1 MTNATTT
8 QAQAT
13 KSVGRPLTKRARS
26 TKRAVEKFLEQH
38 NGQFTAADVRRVA
51 KQSKVTVRNRL
62 NALERDGLIKKVDQ
76 VSSGKRGR
84 PMAVYVKSDEQPR
97 EKQTVR
103 RNREFVR
110 SMASKTFEERCA
122 FIADALVHL
131 YNEQV
136 EDEKQTRD
144 SRYQNGRGFT
154 KYDALRGTTD
164 AERILED
171 EVVTVEQVNYWLQP
185 TQKDGRAR
193 IMKYDRQLK
202 ALKESEEA

>member
-38 NGQFTAADVRRVA
+38 EGQFTAADVRRVA

-84 PMAVYVKSDEQPR
+84 PMAVYVKSNEQPR
-97 EKQTVR
+97 EKESVR
-103 RNREFVR
+103 RNRAFVR
-110 SMASKTFEERCA
+110 TMASKTFEERCE
-122 FIADALVHL
+122 FIADALIHL

-144 SRYQNGRGFT
+144 SRHQNGRGFT

-171 EVVTVEQVNYWLQP
+171 EAVTVEQVNYWLQP

-193 IMKYDRQLK
+193 IMKYGRQLK

>member
-1 MTNATTT
+1 M
-8 QAQAT
+8 
-13 KSVGRPLTKRARS
+13 
-26 TKRAVEKFLEQH
+26 
-38 NGQFTAADVRRVA
+38 
-51 KQSKVTVRNRL
+51 
-62 NALERDGLIKKVDQ
+62 NALERDGLIKKVGQ

-84 PMAVYVKSDEQPR
+84 PMAVYVKCDKQPR
-97 EKQTVR
+97 EKESVR

-110 SMASKTFEERCA
+110 NMAAKTFEERCEFVA
-122 FIADALVHL
+122 TALIHL

-144 SRYQNGRGFT
+144 SYHQNGRGFT

-193 IMKYDRQLK
+193 IMKYHRQLE
-202 ALKESEEA
+202 ALKEAE

>member
-1 MTNATTT
+1 MTNPTTT

-13 KSVGRPLTKRARS
+13 RPVGRPLSKRGRS
-26 TKRAVEKFLEQH
+26 AKRAVEKFLEQH

-144 SRYQNGRGFT
+144 SRHQNGRGFT